1 MGILMLL
8 FWAAGVAAGLAV
20 TDNYTPENINVD
32 QLQTIIR
39 EQDVILD

>member
-8 FWAAGVAAGLAV
+8 FWVAGAAARLAV

-32 QLQTIIR
+32 QLQTSIR